1 MSSEKGYIKSLDG
14 IRAIAIILVMSFHA
28 EITYFGWF
36 GVQLFFVLSGFLITG
51 ILWKEKQTQSSLQY
65 KFKKFWT
72 RRSLRIFPLYFGYL
86 LFIGLSYL
94 LFHFPSYYSYYA
106 PYLFTYTF
114 NYTRSLPQWQGNPL
128 FTHLWSLCIEEQFYL
143 FFPLIMFLCPPK
155 FIKYLMVIIIALSP
169 LSRFALGEYY
179 KSKGLTP
186 EVVADAVYWNTLSH
200 LDAFFMGGIIPV
212 LSLSKKIKK
221 PHFIFFAAI
230 IIAFAAGLINFLTVN
245 SGHSYL
251 NDIGYNHGQSELYQH
266 VWQYTCLNLV
276 FASFI
281 LLLVSN
287 YSNRF
292 INFVRKSFESN
303 WMVRIGK
310 VSYGM
315 YIFHW
320 AILVYFY
327 NRFFHTDNIYFKLV
341 LFIPYVIIVYL
352 FAEVSFR
359 LYESKFL
366 KFKDRLS
373 FKKQSADKVSLAMPI
388 KDSVSVLKEVSD
400 GKFTG

>member
-1 MSSEKGYIKSLDG
+1 
-14 IRAIAIILVMSFHA
+14 
-28 EITYFGWF
+28 
-36 GVQLFFVLSGFLITG
+36 
-51 ILWKEKQTQSSLQY
+51 
-65 KFKKFWT
+65 
-72 RRSLRIFPLYFGYL
+72 
-86 LFIGLSYL
+86 
-94 LFHFPSYYSYYA
+94 
-106 PYLFTYTF
+106 
-114 NYTRSLPQWQGNPL
+114 
-128 FTHLWSLCIEEQFYL
+128 
-143 FFPLIMFLCPPK
+143 MFLCPPK

-169 LSRFALGEYY
+169 LSRLVLGEYY
-179 KSKGLTP
+179 KSKGLSP
-186 EVVADAVYWNTLSH
+186 DVVADAVYWNTLSH

-212 LSLSKKIKK
+212 LSLNKKIKK
-221 PHFIFFAAI
+221 PQLIFFAAI
-230 IIAFAAGLINFLTVN
+230 AIAFTAGLINFLTIN

-251 NDIGYNHGQSELYQH
+251 NDLGYDHGQSKLYQH

-287 YSNRF
+287 YSNRLIAF
-292 INFVRKSFESN
+292 IRKSFESN

-366 KFKDRLS
+366 KLKEKLS
-373 FKKQSADKVSLAMPI
+373 FKKQPADKVSLAMPV
-388 KDSVSVLKEVSD
+388 KDSVLKEVPD
-400 GKFTG
+400 GKYTS

>member
-1 MSSEKGYIKSLDG
+1 MSSDNGYIKSLDG
-14 IRAIAIILVMSFHA
+14 IRAIAIILVMSFHYDM
-28 EITYFGWF
+28 TYFGWF

-51 ILWKEKQTQSSLQY
+51 ILWKEKQSQSSLQY

-86 LFIGLSYL
+86 LFVGLSYL

-143 FFPLIMFLCPPK
+143 FFPLIIFLCPPK

-169 LSRFALGEYY
+169 ISRFALGEYY
-179 KSKGLTP
+179 KSKGLSP
-186 EVVADAVYWNTLSH
+186 DVVADAVYWNTLSH

-212 LSLSKKIKK
+212 LSLNKKIKK
-221 PHFIFFAAI
+221 PQFIFFGAI
-230 IIAFAAGLINFLTVN
+230 AIAFTAGLINFLTIN

-251 NDIGYNHGQSELYQH
+251 NDLGYDHGQSKLYQH

-287 YSNRF
+287 YSNKLTAF
-292 INFVRKSFESN
+292 IRKSFESN

-327 NRFFHTDNIYFKLV
+327 NRFFHADNIYFKLV

-366 KFKDRLS
+366 KLKDKLS
-373 FKKQSADKVSLAMPI
+373 FKKQPADKVSLAMPV
-388 KDSVSVLKEVSD
+388 KDSVLKEVPD
-400 GKFTG
+400 GKYTG

>member
-1 MSSEKGYIKSLDG
+1 MSSEIGYIKSLDG

-28 EITYFGWF
+28 DITHFGWF

-51 ILWKEKQTQSSLQY
+51 ILWKEKQAQSSLQY

-86 LFIGLSYL
+86 LFVSLSYL
-94 LFHFPSYYSYYA
+94 FFHFPSYYSYYA

-143 FFPLIMFLCPPK
+143 FFPLIIFLCPPK
-155 FIKYLMVIIIALSP
+155 LIKYLMVILIFLSP
-169 LSRFALGEYY
+169 VSRFILGEYY

-186 EVVADAVYWNTLSH
+186 DVVADAVYWNTLSH

-212 LSLSKKIKK
+212 LSLNKKIKK
-221 PHFIFFAAI
+221 PHFIFFAAMLL
-230 IIAFAAGLINFLTVN
+230 AFSAGLMNYLTVN
-245 SGHSYL
+245 SNYSYITDL
-251 NDIGYNHGQSELYQH
+251 GYNHGESLMYQH
-266 VWQYTCLNLV
+266 VWQYTCLNFL

-287 YSNRF
+287 YSNTLIAF
-292 INFVRKSFESN
+292 IRKCLESN

-327 NRFFHTDNIYFKLV
+327 NRFFHTDNAYFNLV
-341 LFIPYVIIVYL
+341 LFIPYVILVYL

-366 KFKDRLS
+366 KLKDKLS
-373 FKKQSADKVSLAMPI
+373 FKKHPVDKASLAVPV
-388 KDSVSVLKEVSD
+388 KDPVSVLKEVPD
-400 GKFTG
+400 GKYTG

>member
-1 MSSEKGYIKSLDG
+1 MSSDNGYIKSLDG
-14 IRAIAIILVMSFHA
+14 IRAIAIVLVMSFHYDM
-28 EITYFGWF
+28 TYFGWF

-51 ILWKEKQTQSSLQY
+51 ILWKEKQAQSSLQY
-65 KFKKFWT
+65 KFKKFWM

-86 LFIGLSYL
+86 LFVSLSYL

-143 FFPLIMFLCPPK
+143 FFPLIIFLCPPK
-155 FIKYLMVIIIALSP
+155 LIKYLMVVIVFISP

-179 KSKGLTP
+179 KSKFLSP
-186 EVVADAVYWNTLSH
+186 DVVADAVYWNTLSH

-212 LSLSKKIKK
+212 LSLNKKIKK
-221 PHFIFFAAI
+221 PQRIFYAAI
-230 IIAFAAGLINFLTVN
+230 IIAFAAGLINFFTVN

-251 NDIGYNHGQSELYQH
+251 NDLGYDHGQSELYQH

-281 LLLVSN
+281 LLLVSGH
-287 YSNRF
+287 SNKLIIF
-292 INFVRKSFESN
+292 IRKSLERN

-320 AILVYFY
+320 AILVYVF
-327 NRFFHTDNIYFKLV
+327 NRFLHTDNIYLKIV
-341 LFIPYVIIVYL
+341 LFIPYVVVVYL

-366 KFKDRLS
+366 KLKEKLS
-373 FKKQSADKVSLAMPI
+373 YKRKATDKVSLSLAT
-388 KDSVSVLKEVSD
+388 KDNVLKEVPD
-400 GKFTG
+400 GKYTG

>member
-1 MSSEKGYIKSLDG
+1 MSNDNGYIKSLDG
-14 IRAIAIILVMSFHA
+14 VRAIAIILVMSFHA
-28 EITYFGWF
+28 DLTYFGWT

-51 ILWKEKQTQSSLQY
+51 ILWKEKQAQTSLAY

-86 LFIGLSYL
+86 IFVSLSYIF
-94 LFHFPSYYSYYA
+94 FHFPSYYSYYA

-143 FFPLIMFLCPPK
+143 FFPLVIFLCPQK
-155 FIKYLMVIIIALSP
+155 FTKYLMLTLIVLAP
-169 LSRFALGEYY
+169 LSRYLLGEYY

-186 EVVADAVYWNTLSH
+186 DVVADAVYWNTLSH
-200 LDAFFMGGIIPV
+200 LDAFFLGGLIPV
-212 LSLSKKIKK
+212 FSLSKKIRK
-221 PHFIFFAAI
+221 PQRIFFASLLLVI
-230 IIAFAAGLINFLTVN
+230 VAGLINFKLIKSGN
-245 SGHSYL
+245 SYVRDL
-251 NDIGYNHGQSELYQH
+251 GYNHGESLMYQH
-266 VWQYTCLNLV
+266 VWQYTCLNFV

-281 LLLVSN
+281 LCLVSVN
-287 YSNRF
+287 ANKF
-292 INFVRKSFESN
+292 ILFIRRTLESN

-327 NRFFHTDNIYFKLV
+327 NRFFHSDNIYIEAI
-341 LFIPYVIIVYL
+341 LFIPYVICVYL

-366 KFKDRLS
+366 KLKDRIS
-373 FKKQSADKVSLAMPI
+373 FKKKPTDKVSMAMPA
-388 KDSVSVLKEVSD
+388 KDPVLK
-400 GKFTG
+400 